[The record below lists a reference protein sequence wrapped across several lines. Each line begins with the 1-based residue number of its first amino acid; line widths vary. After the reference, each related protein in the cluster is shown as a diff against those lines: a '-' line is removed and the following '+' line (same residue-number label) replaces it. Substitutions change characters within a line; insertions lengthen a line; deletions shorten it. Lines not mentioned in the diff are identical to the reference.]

1 MKKFKISD
9 KSPHY
14 LGHRIRLREKFSS
27 YGAGSFHDYEL
38 LELLLTYSIPRK
50 DVKKEAKALIS
61 RFKSISGV
69 LSADIKELCE
79 IEGISA
85 NSAVLISL
93 CRELAAKSLED
104 KIFNKDILSSPQ
116 SVYDFSKVK
125 LSHLENEVFMV
136 IYLNTKNHVQGH
148 EIIDEGTVDTAIV
161 YPRKIVKSV
170 IGKKASSVI
179 LVHNH
184 PSGICEPSNDDIRLT
199 SAVKDSL
206 KTVDVK
212 VLDHIIS
219 GKSGYFS
226 FREKN
231 LI

>member
-14 LGHRIRLREKFSS
+14 HGHRTRLREKFSS
-27 YGAGSFHDYEL
+27 YGGDSLHDYEL
-38 LELLLTYSIPRK
+38 LELLLTYAIPRK
-50 DVKKEAKALIS
+50 DVKEEAKALIS
-61 RFKSISGV
+61 KFKSASGV
-69 LSADIKELCE
+69 LGADVKELCE
-79 IEGISA
+79 VEGISV
-85 NSAVLISL
+85 NSAALIRL
-93 CRELAAKSLED
+93 CRELAVKSLEE
-104 KIFNKDILSSPQ
+104 KIMNKDVLSSPQ

-148 EIIDEGTVDTAIV
+148 EIIDEGTIDTAIV

-170 IGKKASSVI
+170 MEKKASSVI

-184 PSGICEPSNDDIRLT
+184 PSGVCDPSNDDIRLT

>member
-1 MKKFKISD
+1 MKKSQISD
-9 KSPHY
+9 KKPHY
-14 LGHRIRLREKFSS
+14 LGHRQRLREKFSN
-27 YGAGSFHDYEL
+27 YGVESLHDYEL
-38 LELLLTYSIPRK
+38 LELLLTYAIPRK
-50 DVKKEAKALIS
+50 DVKEEAKGLIS

-69 LSADIKELCE
+69 LGANVNELCE

-85 NSAVLISL
+85 NSAVLIGL
-93 CRELAAKSLED
+93 CRELVVKSLEEE
-104 KIFNKDILSSPQ
+104 IFNKDVISSPQ

-125 LSHLENEVFMV
+125 LSHIENEVLMV

-161 YPRKIVKSV
+161 YPKKIVKSV
-170 IGKKASSVI
+170 IEKKASSVI

-206 KTVDVK
+206 KPVDVK

>member
-14 LGHRIRLREKFSS
+14 HGHRARLREKFSN
-27 YGAGSFHDYEL
+27 YGAESLHDYEL
-38 LELLLTYSIPRK
+38 LELLLTYVIPRK
-50 DVKKEAKALIS
+50 DVKEEAKALIS
-61 RFKSISGV
+61 RFKSLSGV
-69 LSADIKELCE
+69 LGADVKELCE
-79 IEGISA
+79 VEGISA

-93 CRELAAKSLED
+93 CRELAAKSLEE
-104 KIFNKDILSSPQ
+104 KIFNKDVLSSPQ

-170 IGKKASSVI
+170 IEKKASSVI

-184 PSGICEPSNDDIRLT
+184 PSGVCEPSNDDIRLT

-219 GKSGYFS
+219 GKSAYFS

>member
-1 MKKFKISD
+1 MNKAEVSEKTH
-9 KSPHY
+9 HY
-14 LGHRIRLREKFSS
+14 IGHRQRLRERFSN
-27 YGAGSFHDYEL
+27 YGSGSLHDYEL
-38 LELLLTYSIPRK
+38 LELLLTYAIPRK
-50 DVKKEAKALIS
+50 DVKAEAKNLLAK
-61 RFKSISGV
+61 FKSISGV
-69 LSADIKELCE
+69 LGASVDELRE
-79 IEGISA
+79 VEGISA
-85 NSAVLISL
+85 SSAVLVNL
-93 CRELAAKSLED
+93 CRELVTKSLED
-104 KIFNKDILSSPQ
+104 QILNKDVLSSPQ
-116 SVYDFSKVK
+116 SVYDFSRVK

-161 YPRKIVKSV
+161 YPRKIVKAV
-170 IGKKASSVI
+170 IEKKASSVI

-184 PSGICEPSNDDIRLT
+184 PSGVCEPSNDDIRLT

-206 KTVDVK
+206 KSVDVK

-219 GKSGYFS
+219 GKFGYFS

>member
-9 KSPHY
+9 KKPHY
-14 LGHRIRLREKFSS
+14 LGHRQRLREKFSN
-27 YGAGSFHDYEL
+27 YGAESLHDYEL
-38 LELLLTYSIPRK
+38 LELLLTYAIPVR
-50 DVKKEAKALIS
+50 DVKEEAKTLLS

-69 LSADIKELCE
+69 LGANANELCE
-79 IEGISA
+79 IKGISV
-85 NSAVLISL
+85 NSAILISL
-93 CRELAAKSLED
+93 CRELAAKSLEE
-104 KIFNKDILSSPQ
+104 KIFNKDVLSSPQ

-170 IGKKASSVI
+170 IEKKASSVI

-206 KTVDVK
+206 KPVDVK

>member
-1 MKKFKISD
+1 MSTKC
-9 KSPHY
+9 
-14 LGHRIRLREKFSS
+14 LEERI
-27 YGAGSFHDYEL
+27 YD
-38 LELLLTYSIPRK
+38 
-50 DVKKEAKALIS
+50 
-61 RFKSISGV
+61 
-69 LSADIKELCE
+69 
-79 IEGISA
+79 
-85 NSAVLISL
+85 
-93 CRELAAKSLED
+93 
-104 KIFNKDILSSPQ
+104 KDILSSPQ
-116 SVYDFSKVK
+116 SVYDFSRVK

-148 EIIDEGTVDTAIV
+148 EIIDEGTVDSAIV

-170 IGKKASSVI
+170 IERKASSVI

-206 KTVDVK
+206 KPVDVK
-212 VLDHIIS
+212 VLDHVIS
-219 GKSGYFS
+219 GKAGYFS

>member
-1 MKKFKISD
+1 MNKLKVSD
-9 KSPHY
+9 ESPHY
-14 LGHRIRLREKFSS
+14 FGHRQRLRERFSN
-27 YGAGSFHDYEL
+27 YGAESFHDYEL
-38 LELLLTYSIPRK
+38 LELLLTYAIPRK
-50 DVKKEAKALIS
+50 DVKEEAKALIS
-61 RFKSISGV
+61 RFNSISGILGASV
-69 LSADIKELCE
+69 NELCE
-79 IEGISA
+79 VEGISA
-85 NSAVLISL
+85 NSAILIGL
-93 CRELAAKSLED
+93 CRELAVKSLEE
-104 KIFNKDILSSPQ
+104 KLFNKDVISSPQ

-136 IYLNTKNHVQGH
+136 IYLNTKNHVQGY

-184 PSGICEPSNDDIRLT
+184 PSGVCEPSNDDIRLT

-206 KTVDVK
+206 KPVDVK
-212 VLDHIIS
+212 VLDHIIT

>member
-1 MKKFKISD
+1 MKKFKVSD

-14 LGHRIRLREKFSS
+14 YGHRTRLREKFSS
-27 YGAGSFHDYEL
+27 YGSESLHDYEL
-38 LELLLTYSIPRK
+38 LELLLTYAIPRK
-50 DVKKEAKALIS
+50 DVKEEAKSLIS
-61 RFKSISGV
+61 RFKSVSGV
-69 LSADIKELCE
+69 LGASVNELCKV
-79 IEGISA
+79 EGISS
-85 NSAVLISL
+85 NSAVLINL
-93 CRELAAKSLED
+93 CRELAAKSLEE
-104 KIFNKDILSSPQ
+104 KIFNKDVLASPQ
-116 SVYDFSKVK
+116 SVYDFSKAK

-170 IGKKASSVI
+170 IEKKASSVI
-179 LVHNH
+179 LIHNH
-184 PSGICEPSNDDIRLT
+184 PSGVCEPSNDDIRLT